1 LVKSFEIFQGFLG
14 YFSFCHNIHFL
25 SVTPD
30 EICFDSNALH
40 DKIVKED
47 KLLVNVHF
55 YTIMRYELMKW
66 KIIADS
72 GYKTPSIAKFLLEKG
87 ITPVFP
93 YTRPRGKKN
102 FLRPKDF
109 VYDEHFYYYLCPEN

>member
-1 LVKSFEIFQGFLG
+1 MDSRVIALFSWLNRLRFSKDFSE

-47 KLLVNVHF
+47 K
-55 YTIMRYELMKW
+55 
-66 KIIADS
+66 
-72 GYKTPSIAKFLLEKG
+72 
-87 ITPVFP
+87 
-93 YTRPRGKKN
+93 
-102 FLRPKDF
+102 
-109 VYDEHFYYYLCPEN
+109 